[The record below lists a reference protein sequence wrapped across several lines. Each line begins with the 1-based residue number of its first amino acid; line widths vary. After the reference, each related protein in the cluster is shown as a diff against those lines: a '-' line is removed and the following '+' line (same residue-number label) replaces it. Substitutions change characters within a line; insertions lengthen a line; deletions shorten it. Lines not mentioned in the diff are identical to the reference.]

1 MGPLARLL
9 SYLRPYR
16 GRVTAAV
23 LLSFGAA
30 ALTSLSL
37 TTLIPILRTLFSEG
51 GLESVQDG
59 ARDIF
64 GFVSPG
70 LGDWIVR
77 TFLPAPFAAL
87 ASLLLAVLVMTLLKG
102 VLRFASGYLVGTVAV
117 AAGRDITNSLY
128 GHLIRQPVLF
138 VEREGV
144 GTVASRFTA
153 DADEVVRG
161 LKTLTGTLLR
171 EPFQFACLMV
181 VALWISPVL
190 TLASLL
196 IFPVIGLLIRQGGR
210 VAKRNARRV
219 LVHRS
224 ALLGIRQES
233 FFGIRVVQA
242 FGAEDRERER
252 FEGENL
258 RLFERNRRLVRV
270 EAAISPAMEIL
281 VVIGVGGALLL
292 GGAMAIRGDLDV
304 ALLVTFYGTVGAL
317 YEPVRK
323 LGSAVPRLQGGLAG
337 ATRIFAYL
345 DREAEV
351 REAPGAP
358 SLPGLTGEIRLE
370 GVSVR
375 YDGETAALD
384 DVDLTIRAGEQLAL
398 VGASGAGKSTL
409 VALLPRFFDPD
420 DGAVLFDGTDVRTVT
435 LDSLRSQIALVPQE
449 SVLLNDT
456 LRANIAF
463 ARPDATDDEIREAA
477 RAAHVEEFVDRLPA
491 GYDTMVSER
500 GSSLS
505 GGQRQRVSIARALL
519 ARPRV
524 LVLDEATSNVDEES
538 ARLIR
543 EALDRT
549 REGRTTIVISHRIE
563 TLTASDR
570 IAVFAEGRLQAV
582 GTHEELLESSP
593 AYRDLAEA
601 AAANRGGPVPR

>member
-9 SYLRPYR
+9 GYLRPYR
-16 GRVTAAV
+16 GRVAAAV

-37 TTLIPILRTLFSEG
+37 STLIPILRTLFSEG
-51 GLESVQDG
+51 GLESVRQG
-59 ARDIF
+59 AKDIF
-64 GFVSPG
+64 GVVHTG

-77 TFLPAPFAAL
+77 TFLPAPLTAL
-87 ASLLLAVLVMTLLKG
+87 ASLLLAVLV
-102 VLRFASGYLVGTVAV
+102 VGTVAV
-117 AAGRDITNSLY
+117 AAGRDITNRLY

-171 EPFQFACLMV
+171 EPFQFACLLV
-181 VALWISPVL
+181 VALWISPLL

-196 IFPVIGLLIRQGGR
+196 IFPLIGLLVRQGGR

-224 ALLGIRQES
+224 TLLGILQES
-233 FFGIRVVQA
+233 FFGIRV
-242 FGAEDRERER
+242 G
-252 FEGENL
+252 
-258 RLFERNRRLVRV
+258 LFERNRRLVRV
-270 EAAISPAMEIL
+270 EAAISPAMELL

-292 GGAMAIRGDLDV
+292 GGAMAISGDLDV

-345 DREAEV
+345 DRESEV
-351 REAPGAP
+351 TEAPDALD
-358 SLPGLTGEIRLE
+358 LPGLSGEIRLE
-370 GVSVR
+370 GVSVL
-375 YDGETAALD
+375 YDGETAALR

-420 DGAVLFDGTDVRTVT
+420 EGAVLFDGTDVRTST
-435 LDSLRSQIALVPQE
+435 LASLRSQIALVPQE

-463 ARPDATDDEIREAA
+463 GRPDATDEEIREAA
-477 RAAHVEEFVDRLPA
+477 RAAHVEEFVERLPA
-491 GYDTMVSER
+491 GYDTLVSER

-505 GGQRQRVSIARALL
+505 GGQRQRISIARALL
-519 ARPRV
+519 ARPGV
-524 LVLDEATSNVDEES
+524 LVLDEAVSNVDEES

-549 REGRTTIVISHRIE
+549 REGRTTIVISHRLE
-563 TLTASDR
+563 TLVASDR
-570 IAVFAEGRLQAV
+570 IAVLAEGRLQAI
-582 GTHEELLESSP
+582 GSHQELLEKST

-601 AAANRGGPVPR
+601 AAANRAGLG